1 MDWKTMLSSLC
12 PKTQTI
18 AACWSRWIQPA
29 MATTNKVKGW
39 LCLPSCPKHK
49 HVAKPL
55 MVALSTIVIDEL
67 GDGPARGS

>member
-1 MDWKTMLSSLC
+1 MARSARSEDSMASC

-39 LCLPSCPKHK
+39 LCLLMTEDSSFHWPT
-49 HVAKPL
+49 KPQTSL
-55 MVALSTIVIDEL
+55 IRNV
-67 GDGPARGS
+67 PARQS